1 MKKTFQIKGM
11 DCASCAAAI
20 EHSVKKIDGVKN
32 ANVNYASGKLFVDLE
47 KEINDQEIKEAVKRT
62 GYEVIP
68 GGDHA
73 SMGHEQMDHSKMDY
87 GQMSHK
93 EKEMN
98 HDGHGEEHDH
108 AKMLSEAETKT
119 LKNKFWFG
127 TIASLVILILS
138 FGKSYI
144 GFIPKNFNLA
154 LLIILATPV
163 EFWVGKQFW
172 RGAYFELKNFR
183 PGMDSLVVF
192 GTGAAYFFSVVV
204 AIFNIVPAFNNFF
217 IAQFEPYFDVA
228 VVVITFIVLGKV
240 LEAKAKGSA
249 SEAIKKLLKL
259 QAKTAHHI
267 MPDGS
272 IHDIDINNV
281 KVGDILLVKQGE
293 KIPVDGVIFEG
304 ATSIDESM
312 VTGESLPVDKKEGDK
327 VIGATINKSDLFKM
341 KAMKIGKDTFLS
353 QIIKIVE
360 EAQASKAPIQKLADK
375 ITGVFV
381 PIVIVVAIIT
391 FVIWMI
397 FGPEPRF
404 VYALINAVAVLVVAC
419 PCALGLATPI
429 AVITGTGKGA
439 ENGIIIRNAGSLETA
454 GKINAVV
461 LDKTGTIT
469 KGEPAITDII
479 VADKLSEKEVLQIV
493 ASLDQNSTHPIGK
506 AVVLKAKDENIKLK
520 LVSQFS
526 TILGKGVKGKIEN
539 QEYIF
544 GSKKMIGDYQVDFST
559 QLMNSIEE
567 LEKQGKTVL
576 ILSDT
581 KNILGIVAIADTLKE
596 TAKETV
602 DKLKKLGTDVW
613 MITGDNERTARAIA
627 EQVGIKNVLA
637 SVLPEQKSQ
646 KVKELQDK
654 GFIVAMVGDGINDAP
669 ALIQADIGIAIGTG
683 TDIAIESAG
692 ITLVSGDPVG
702 VYKAIL
708 LSRKTLKNIKQ
719 NLFWAYAY
727 NIALIPVAAG
737 VLYPAFK
744 LLLNPILAGAA
755 MAFSSLS
762 VVLNSLRLKRI
773 KF

>member
-1 MKKTFQIKGM
+1 MKKTFQVIGM
-11 DCASCAAAI
+11 DCASCAGAI
-20 EHSVKKIDGVKN
+20 ERSVKKIDGVKD
-32 ANVNYASGKLFVDLE
+32 ANVNYASEKLFVDCE
-47 KEINDQEIKEAVKRT
+47 NGISDREIKEAVKRT
-62 GYEVIP
+62 GYEIIS

-73 SMGHEQMDHSKMDY
+73 SMDHEQMDHSKMDHTESF
-87 GQMSHK
+87 GETQ
-93 EKEMN
+93 
-98 HDGHGEEHDH
+98 DGHDH

-127 TIASLVILILS
+127 TIASLVALILS

-144 GFIPKNFNLA
+144 GFIPKDFNLA

-172 RGAYFELKNFR
+172 KGAYFEIKNFR
-183 PGMDSLVVF
+183 PGMDSLVAL

-204 AIFNIVPAFNNFF
+204 AVFNIIPAFNKFF

-228 VVVITFIVLGKV
+228 VVVVTFIILGKF

-259 QAKTAHHI
+259 QAKIAHHI
-267 MPDGS
+267 MPDDL
-272 IHDIDINNV
+272 IHDIDINDV

-341 KAMKIGKDTFLS
+341 KATKIGKDTFLS

-381 PIVIVVAIIT
+381 PIVIAVALVT
-391 FVIWMI
+391 FVLWMI

-439 ENGIIIRNAGSLETA
+439 ESGIIIRNAGSLETA
-454 GKINAVV
+454 GKINTVV

-469 KGEPAITDII
+469 KGEPEITDILTTNNQQLTTNNI
-479 VADKLSEKEVLQIV
+479 LQIA
-493 ASLDQNSTHPIGK
+493 ASLDQNSSHPIGK
-506 AVVLKAKDENIKLK
+506 AVVLKAKSENIKLK
-520 LVSQFS
+520 TVSQFS
-526 TILGKGVKGKIEN
+526 TIIGKGVKGKIEN
-539 QEYIF
+539 KEYIF
-544 GSKKMIGDYQVDFST
+544 GSKKIIGDYQADFPT
-559 QLMNSIEE
+559 QLMHSIEE

-581 KNILGIVAIADTLKE
+581 KKILGIMAVADTLKE
-596 TAKETV
+596 SAKETV
-602 DKLKKLGTDVW
+602 DKLKKIGTDVW
-613 MITGDNERTARAIA
+613 MITGDNERTAHAIA
-627 EQVGIKNVLA
+627 EKVGIENILA

-654 GFIVAMVGDGINDAP
+654 GFVVAMVGDGINDAP
-669 ALIQADIGIAIGTG
+669 ALTQADIGIAIGTG

-692 ITLVSGDPVG
+692 ITLASGDPIG

-773 KF
+773 KFK

>member
-1 MKKTFQIKGM
+1 
-11 DCASCAAAI
+11 
-20 EHSVKKIDGVKN
+20 
-32 ANVNYASGKLFVDLE
+32 
-47 KEINDQEIKEAVKRT
+47 
-62 GYEVIP
+62 
-68 GGDHA
+68 
-73 SMGHEQMDHSKMDY
+73 
-87 GQMSHK
+87 
-93 EKEMN
+93 
-98 HDGHGEEHDH
+98 
-108 AKMLSEAETKT
+108 
-119 LKNKFWFG
+119 
-127 TIASLVILILS
+127 
-138 FGKSYI
+138 
-144 GFIPKNFNLA
+144 
-154 LLIILATPV
+154 
-163 EFWVGKQFW
+163 
-172 RGAYFELKNFR
+172 
-183 PGMDSLVVF
+183 
-192 GTGAAYFFSVVV
+192 
-204 AIFNIVPAFNNFF
+204 
-217 IAQFEPYFDVA
+217 
-228 VVVITFIVLGKV
+228 
-240 LEAKAKGSA
+240 
-249 SEAIKKLLKL
+249 
-259 QAKTAHHI
+259 

-272 IHDIDINNV
+272 IHDVDINDV

-304 ATSIDESM
+304 ATSIDQSM

-327 VIGATINKSDLFKM
+327 VIGATINKSELFKM
-341 KAMKIGKDTFLS
+341 KATKIGKDTFLS

-375 ITGVFV
+375 ITGIFV
-381 PIVIVVAIIT
+381 PIVIVVAIVT

-439 ENGIIIRNAGSLETA
+439 ESGIIIKNASSLETA
-454 GKINAVV
+454 GKINTVV

-479 VADKLSEKEVLQIV
+479 VTDKLKGKDILQIG

-506 AVVLKAKDENIKLK
+506 AVVLKAKNENIKLK
-520 LVSQFS
+520 LVSEFS
-526 TILGKGVKGKIEN
+526 TTLGKGVKGKIEKK
-539 QEYIF
+539 EYIF
-544 GSKKMIGDYQVDFST
+544 GSKKMIGDYQVDFPT
-559 QLMNSIEE
+559 RLLYSIEE

-581 KNILGIVAIADTLKE
+581 KKILGIMAVADTLKE

-602 DKLKKLGTDVW
+602 DKLKNMGADVW

-627 EQVGIKNVLA
+627 EKAGIENVLA

-654 GFIVAMVGDGINDAP
+654 GFVVAMVGDGINDAP
-669 ALIQADIGIAIGTG
+669 ALTQADIGIAIGTG

-692 ITLVSGDPVG
+692 ITLASGDPVG

-737 VLYPAFK
+737 VLYPAFG